1 MINNIFRLSK
11 KISIY
16 LDFWNTQDENP
27 GLARANMNGGT
38 RVDLSQHKATLEK
51 YSSKFTWR

>member
-1 MINNIFRLSK
+1 MK
-11 KISIY
+11 KSIY

-27 GLARANMNGGT
+27 GLARANMNGGI